1 MAKGI
6 KSSGKAAY
14 VFAILP
20 YVILITILIVAL
32 NLDGAKDGISYFLVP
47 KADNGTA
54 GVVTAWERL
63 FDLKIW

>member
-20 YVILITILIVAL
+20 YIILLIILSVAL
-32 NLDGAKDGISYFLVP
+32 NLNGAWEGIKYFLVP
-47 KADNGTA
+47 DSKDSIS
-54 GVVTAWERL
+54 VFQRL